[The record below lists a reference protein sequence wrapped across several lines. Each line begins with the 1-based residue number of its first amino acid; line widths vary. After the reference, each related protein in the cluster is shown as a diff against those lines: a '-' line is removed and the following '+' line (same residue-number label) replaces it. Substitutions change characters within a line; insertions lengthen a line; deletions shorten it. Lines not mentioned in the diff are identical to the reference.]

1 MHMWHNGTEV
11 GVLHPVV
18 IRVVST
24 AAWPSGLGVRLDFEH
39 GQVLLLPS
47 DDARLLAGGL
57 LDAAADIERV
67 AGRA

>member
-1 MHMWHNGTEV
+1 MWHNGTEV
-11 GVLHPVV
+11 GSLHPVV

-24 AAWPSGLGVRLDFEH
+24 AAWPSGLGVRLDFES

-47 DDARLLAGGL
+47 DEVRLLAGGL
-57 LDAAADIERV
+57 LDAAADIDRV

>member
-1 MHMWHNGTEV
+1 MRHNGTEV
-11 GVLHPVV
+11 GSFHPVV

-24 AAWPSGLGVRLDFEH
+24 AAWPCGLAVRLDFDT

-57 LDAAADIERV
+57 TDAAADIERV
-67 AGRA
+67 TSRA